1 MTDPPHEQ
9 SEPPEPA
16 ESRPWQLPRRPPHP
30 LGMHALVDSC
40 IAFLVIVI
48 PLLFFQLDLGTIV
61 IIGLL
66 LGAAAS
72 PLTRRYETEAL
83 AKRPEPD
90 AP

>member
-1 MTDPPHEQ
+1 
-9 SEPPEPA
+9 
-16 ESRPWQLPRRPPHP
+16 
-30 LGMHALVDSC
+30 MHALVDSC

-61 IIGLL
+61 IIALL